1 MYVTLI
7 TFCSRMYIHV
17 QVNHFP
23 GTFQIGRKD
32 RLWRNLS
39 KMQVHFGKK
48 EFSFFPQ
55 TFVLPVDMKQFKRV
69 WEDGGNKQKWIIK
82 PVSRLVASMRG
93 GSGGGERVMCSVSRK
108 IADGDL

>member
-1 MYVTLI
+1 MAFASACVLHVNFQSCAALI
-7 TFCSRMYIHV
+7 ITIVSRF

-55 TFVLPVDMKQFKRV
+55 TFVLPQDMKQFKRV

-82 PVSRLVASMRG
+82 PVSTAAAV
-93 GSGGGERVMCSVSRK
+93 
-108 IADGDL
+108 

>member
-1 MYVTLI
+1 ML
-7 TFCSRMYIHV
+7 C

-82 PVSRLVASMRG
+82 PVSRRSVAGRG
-93 GSGGGERVMCSVSRK
+93 REKGSGRTAATSRS
-108 IADGDL
+108 GSSP